1 MQLIR
6 YYTVMNN
13 DKQYKQSGNDDSL
26 LNAKEAGRR
35 LGLSFWTLYAWARA
49 GRIPYVQLGK
59 RKLFDPRDIEA
70 FIANNKVEISKG
82 V

>member
-1 MQLIR
+1 MS
-6 YYTVMNN
+6 NN
-13 DKQYKQSGNDDSL
+13 KQYRQTRNDDGLIS
-26 LNAKEAGRR
+26 AKEAGER

-49 GRIPYVQLGK
+49 GRIAYVQLGK

-70 FIANNKVEISKG
+70 LIDSHKVKTTEG